1 MKNMS
6 IQRIQAA
13 FEEVKVLYSKFDGYE
28 IAEAIKLYRAEAQA
42 IQAEQE
48 IKNKIAELE
57 RQIKP

>member
-6 IQRIQAA
+6 ITRIQAA
-13 FEEVKVLYSKFDGYE
+13 FEEVKVLYAKFDGYE

>member
-13 FEEVKVLYSKFDGYE
+13 FEEVKVLYAKFDGYE